1 MLFMV
6 EMDVN
11 VPLDYD
17 ADRFAQLKQAEKERF
32 QELQRA
38 GTWRH
43 IWRVVG
49 HYSNVSI
56 FDVESGAALHDIL
69 AGLPLYPFNFGDDP
83 FAADDFAFGTREGL
97 LPVPNRQG
105 DSAYIAFDFKL
116 QRSEEADEEGFSHRV
131 RASA

>member
-1 MLFMV
+1 MLFQV

-17 ADRFAQLKQAEKERF
+17 QARFDALKLAEKTRF

-49 HYSNVSI
+49 QYSNLSI
-56 FDVESGAALHDIL
+56 FDVANSGELHDIL
-69 AGLPLYPFNFGDDP
+69 ISLPLYPFMDVRVTALCRHPSSVHEDD
-83 FAADDFAFGTREGL
+83 R
-97 LPVPNRQG
+97 
-105 DSAYIAFDFKL
+105 
-116 QRSEEADEEGFSHRV
+116 
-131 RASA
+131 